1 MARYLVAST
10 ALPGHVAPLL
20 ALATHL
26 HRRGHEVVFHS
37 GSTFAAAASE
47 RGLRF
52 VPFLPAIDYDH
63 RDFRRRFPEWETL
76 PSAHARLCYGLRHA
90 FADAMPAQLAGL
102 DAILADFHADA
113 VLVDSMFCGAL
124 ALHQRG
130 GSRPHIA
137 GNRGGSRP
145 LIAGSRG
152 GSRPPIAG
160 KHGGSR
166 PPIVGIGISALAL
179 CSADTAFFGTA
190 LPPAVSAPDRAR
202 NLAMNRNLQQALF
215 GAVQQH
221 FDDAL
226 AALQLPPLPCFF
238 IDAMIRLPERYLQ
251 LTVPGFEY
259 PRADLPSSVRFVG
272 SLLAPPSR
280 DFTAPPWWADLDDG
294 RKVVLVTQG
303 TLANQDTQQLI
314 EPTLRGLSLR
324 QDLLVIATTGS
335 SEPPRFHVPANARVA
350 GYVPY
355 DRLLPKVDVLI
366 SNGGYGSVNH
376 ALSLGVPLVVAG
388 DSEEKP
394 EIAARVAWSG
404 TGINL
409 GTGRP
414 SPRQIA
420 EAVERVLTQ
429 PGFRSR
435 AGALRSEFL
444 RYDALAMIEAELE
457 ALAAGGDVPQP
468 ATVSGDEEIVG
479 AMGQTV

>member
-1 MARYLVAST
+1 MARYLLACT

-26 HRRGHEVVFHS
+26 QRQGHEVVFHS
-37 GSTFAAAASE
+37 GSAFAAAAAE

-63 RDFRRRFPEWETL
+63 RDFRCRFPEWETL

-102 DAILADFHADA
+102 DAILAQFRADA
-113 VLVDSMFCGAL
+113 VLVDSMFCGSL
-124 ALHQRG
+124 ALQLRG
-130 GSRPHIA
+130 GT
-137 GNRGGSRP
+137 
-145 LIAGSRG
+145 
-152 GSRPPIAG
+152 RPPV
-160 KHGGSR
+160 
-166 PPIVGIGISALAL
+166 VGIGISALAL

-190 LPPAVSAPDRAR
+190 LPPAASAPDRAR

-215 GAVQQH
+215 GTVQQH
-221 FDDAL
+221 FDAVL
-226 AALQLPPLPCFF
+226 AAMELPPLPCFV

-259 PRADLPSSVRFVG
+259 PRGDLPSSVRFVG
-272 SLLAPPSR
+272 ALLAPPSR
-280 DFTAPPWWADLDDG
+280 TFAPPPWWAELDDG
-294 RKVVLVTQG
+294 RAVVLVTQG
-303 TLANQDTQQLI
+303 TLANHDTQQLI

-324 QDLLVIATTGS
+324 QDLLVVATTGS
-335 SEPPRFHVPANARVA
+335 SEPARFHVPANARVA
-350 GYVPY
+350 GFLPY

-366 SNGGYGSVNH
+366 TNGGYGSVNH
-376 ALSLGVPLVVAG
+376 ALSLGVPLIVAG

-394 EIAARVAWSG
+394 EIAARVGWSG
-404 TGINL
+404 AGINL

-429 PGFRSR
+429 PGLRSR
-435 AGALRSEFL
+435 AAALRSEFAHF
-444 RYDALAMIEAELE
+444 DALALIEAELD
-457 ALAAGGDVPQP
+457 ALRSGVEVVRSPMAP
-468 ATVSGDEEIVG
+468 ATGIATGPAWQMV
-479 AMGQTV
+479 

>member
-10 ALPGHVAPLL
+10 ALPGHAAPLL
-20 ALATHL
+20 AVATHL
-26 HRRGHEVVFHS
+26 QAQGHDVVFHS
-37 GSTFAAAASE
+37 GSAFAATAAA

-52 VPFLPAIDYDH
+52 AALPSAIDYDH
-63 RDFRRRFPEWETL
+63 RDYPRRFPEWETL
-76 PSAHARLCYGLRHA
+76 PSAHARLCHGLRHA

-102 DAILADFHADA
+102 DAILADFRADA
-113 VLVDSMFCGAL
+113 VLVDSMFCGTL
-124 ALHQRG
+124 ALHQR
-130 GSRPHIA
+130 
-137 GNRGGSRP
+137 
-145 LIAGSRG
+145 
-152 GSRPPIAG
+152 
-160 KHGGSR
+160 GGSR

-179 CSADTAFFGTA
+179 SSADTAFFGTA

-221 FDDAL
+221 FDDVL
-226 AALQLPPLPCFF
+226 AAQGLPPLPCFF

-280 DFTAPPWWADLDDG
+280 DFTPPAWWADLDDG

-303 TLANQDTQQLI
+303 TLANHDTQQLI

-335 SEPPRFHVPANARVA
+335 HEAPRFHVPANARVA
-350 GYVPY
+350 GFVPY
-355 DRLLPKVDVLI
+355 DRLLPKVDALI
-366 SNGGYGSVNH
+366 SNGGYGTVNH
-376 ALSLGVPLVVAG
+376 ALSLGLPVVVAG

-404 TGINL
+404 AGINL

-414 SPRQIA
+414 TPRQIG

-429 PGFRSR
+429 PAFRAR
-435 AGALRSEFL
+435 AAALRAEFA
-444 RYDALAMIEAELE
+444 RYDALALIEAELQ
-457 ALAAGGDVPQP
+457 ALVAGVDTMRP
-468 ATVSGDEEIVG
+468 ATASFDEE
-479 AMGQTV
+479 APESTRQTV

>member
-37 GSTFAAAASE
+37 GSAFAAAAAE

-90 FADAMPAQLAGL
+90 FANAMPAQLAGL
-102 DAILADFHADA
+102 DAILADFRADA

-130 GSRPHIA
+130 GSRP
-137 GNRGGSRP
+137 
-145 LIAGSRG
+145 
-152 GSRPPIAG
+152 PIA
-160 KHGGSR
+160 
-166 PPIVGIGISALAL
+166 GIGISALAL

-221 FDDAL
+221 FDDVL
-226 AALQLPPLPCFF
+226 ATLQLPPLPCFF

-280 DFTAPPWWADLDDG
+280 DFSAPPWWNDLDDG
-294 RKVVLVTQG
+294 RSVVLVTQG

-335 SEPPRFHVPANARVA
+335 NEPPRFHVPANARVA

-404 TGINL
+404 AGINL

-435 AGALRSEFL
+435 AGVLRSEFM
-444 RYDALAMIEAELE
+444 RYDALALIEAELD
-457 ALAAGGDVPQP
+457 ALVAGVDVSRPVGV
-468 ATVSGDEEIVG
+468 VSDEEMVG
-479 AMGQTV
+479 AVGQPV